1 MLNRDYILRIVEQ
14 CGRELAIIMGLRKRN
29 KYEEAL
35 IYIDN
40 LFLQMT
46 GLTSNFMNGLSEEM
60 LIKTFSPLGQLNAHA
75 CLWTASLLKA
85 EGEVYEDLGN
95 ANESYY
101 RFHKALFLLL
111 EVILHEPVD
120 DDSELFQ
127 AVDDLQQKLADYELP
142 MPMREKLFA
151 YYEHIGKY
159 ATAEDLLF
167 ELLEMSPPDT
177 HTFVLGR
184 DFYARLRKKS
194 ETELVA
200 GNFSHEEV
208 EEGLAHLQGLQRH

>member
-1 MLNRDYILRIVEQ
+1 MLNRDYLLRIFEQ
-14 CGRELAIIMGLRKRN
+14 FGRELAIIIGLRKRN

-46 GLTSNFMNGLSEEM
+46 GLTSSFINGLSEEM
-60 LIKTFSPLGQLNAHA
+60 LIKTFSPLGRLNTQA

-142 MPMREKLFA
+142 LPIKEKLFA
-151 YYEHIGKY
+151 YYEHIGRY

-177 HTFVLGR
+177 HIFVLGR
-184 DFYARLRKKS
+184 DFYARLQQKS
-194 ETELVA
+194 EADLVA
-200 GNFSHEEV
+200 GDFSHEEV
-208 EEGLAHLQGLQRH
+208 EEGLAHLQGLQRY

>member
-1 MLNRDYILRIVEQ
+1 MLNKDYILRIFEQ
-14 CGRELAIIMGLRKRN
+14 FGRELAIIVGLRKRN
-29 KYEEAL
+29 KFEDAL

-46 GLTSNFMNGLSEEM
+46 GLTSSFINGLSEEM

-111 EVILHEPVD
+111 EVILHEPID

-142 MPMREKLFA
+142 VPIREKLFA
-151 YYEHIGKY
+151 YYEHLGKY

-167 ELLEMSPPDT
+167 ELLEMSPPDP
-177 HTFVLGR
+177 HALDLGR
-184 DFYARLRKKS
+184 DFYVRLQKKS
-194 ETELVA
+194 EADLVA
-200 GNFSHEEV
+200 GSFSHEEV
-208 EEGLAHLQGLQRH
+208 AEGLAHLQQLHT

>member
-1 MLNRDYILRIVEQ
+1 MLNSDFILRIVEQ
-14 CGRELAIIMGLRKRN
+14 FGRELAIIMGLRKRN

-40 LFLQMT
+40 LLLQMT
-46 GLTSNFMNGLSEEM
+46 GLTSSFINGMSEEM

-111 EVILHEPVD
+111 EVILHELAD
-120 DDSELFQ
+120 SDSELFQ
-127 AVDDLQQKLADYELP
+127 VVDDLLQKLADYELP
-142 MPMREKLFA
+142 VPTREKLFA

-167 ELLEMSPPDT
+167 ELLEMSPPATRMFD
-177 HTFVLGR
+177 LGR
-184 DFYARLRKKS
+184 DFYARLQKKS
-194 ETELVA
+194 EDDLIA

>member
-14 CGRELAIIMGLRKRN
+14 FGRELAIIMGLRKRN
-29 KYEEAL
+29 KNEEAL

-40 LFLQMT
+40 LFLQTT
-46 GLTSNFMNGLSEEM
+46 GLTSSFINGLSEEM

-95 ANESYY
+95 ANASYY

-120 DDSELFQ
+120 DDLELFQ
-127 AVDDLQQKLADYELP
+127 VVDDLQHKLADYELSVP
-142 MPMREKLFA
+142 IREKLFA
-151 YYEHIGKY
+151 YYEHIGRY

-167 ELLEMSPPDT
+167 ELLDLSPPDT
-177 HTFVLGR
+177 HAFDLGR
-184 DFYARLRKKS
+184 EFYTRLQSKS
-194 ETELVA
+194 EANLQA

-208 EEGLAHLQGLQRH
+208 EEGLAHLQGLQKH

>member
-1 MLNRDYILRIVEQ
+1 MLNKDYILRIFEQ
-14 CGRELAIIMGLRKRN
+14 FGRELAIIVGLRKRN
-29 KYEEAL
+29 KNEDAL

-46 GLTSNFMNGLSEEM
+46 GLTSSFINGLSEEM

-142 MPMREKLFA
+142 VPIREKLFA
-151 YYEHIGKY
+151 YYEHLGKY

-167 ELLEMSPPDT
+167 ELLEMSPPDPLA
-177 HTFVLGR
+177 FDLGR
-184 DFYARLRKKS
+184 DFYVRLQKKS
-194 ETELVA
+194 EADLLA

-208 EEGLAHLQGLQRH
+208 AEGLAHLQQLHT

>member
-1 MLNRDYILRIVEQ
+1 MLNRDYILRIFEQ
-14 CGRELAIIMGLRKRN
+14 LGRELAIITGLRKHN
-29 KYEEAL
+29 KYEDAL
-35 IYIDN
+35 TYIDN

-46 GLTSNFMNGLSEEM
+46 GLTSGFINSISEEM
-60 LIKTFSPLGQLNAHA
+60 LIKTFSPLGRLNAQT

-85 EGEVYEDLGN
+85 EGGVYEDLGN

-127 AVDDLQQKLADYELP
+127 AIDDLQQKLADYELP
-142 MPMREKLFA
+142 VPIKEKLFA
-151 YYEHIGKY
+151 YYEHIGRY

-167 ELLEMSPPDT
+167 EMFEQSPPDA
-177 HTFVLGR
+177 HAFVLGL
-184 DFYARLRKKS
+184 DFYTRL
-194 ETELVA
+194 
-200 GNFSHEEV
+200 
-208 EEGLAHLQGLQRH
+208 

>member
-14 CGRELAIIMGLRKRN
+14 FARELAIIVGLRKRN
-29 KYEEAL
+29 KYQDAL

-46 GLTSNFMNGLSEEM
+46 GLTSSFINGLSEEM
-60 LIKTFSPLGQLNAHA
+60 LIKTFSPLGQLNAHT

-111 EVILHEPVD
+111 EVILHEPFD

-127 AVDDLQQKLADYELP
+127 VVDDLQQKLADYELP
-142 MPMREKLFA
+142 VPIREKLFA
-151 YYEHIGKY
+151 YYEHISRY

-167 ELLEMSPPDT
+167 ELFELSPPDA
-177 HTFVLGR
+177 HAIVLGL
-184 DFYARLRKKS
+184 DFYTRLQQKS
-194 ETELVA
+194 EADLVA

-208 EEGLAHLQGLQRH
+208 EEGLAHLQGLQKR